1 MQYATINPKRKVIS
15 QASKETDEFASSS
28 QPTIRSAFYKTIP
41 FESSNQRYQTITD
54 AITQFLCKDNVA
66 FNAVSRPGFQKLIN
80 VLEPRYKIP
89 SKTTFSKNK
98 VVKLYDSTRESVM
111 EELSSIGFFS
121 STTDMWS
128 SHSLIPYMGYT
139 IHWIDS
145 DWNLNT
151 RNLGTRYVPENHTA
165 NNLAESM
172 HDILSYWKLDESKQV
187 AITTDNGANVKKA
200 CKDNNWT
207 NVSCFGHNLH
217 LAITNTLAKESRVK
231 RSLGTCK
238 KIVAAIGTSWKRRR
252 DMTAAQL
259 QEEPGQKVKQLASVS
274 FFTTKE

>member
-1 MQYATINPKRKVIS
+1 MQYATINPKRKVNS
-15 QASKETDEFASSS
+15 QVSKETDETVEFPSSS
-28 QPTIRSAFYKTIP
+28 QPTIKSAFHKTTP
-41 FESSNQRYQTITD
+41 FESSNKRYQAITD
-54 AITQFLCKDNVA
+54 AITQFLCKDNVP
-66 FNAVSRPGFQKLIN
+66 FNAVSRPGFQNLIN

-89 SKTTFSKNK
+89 SKTTFSNNK

-128 SHSLIPYMGYT
+128 SHGLIPYMGYT
-139 IHWIDS
+139 IHWIHS

-165 NNLAESM
+165 NNIAESM

-200 CKDNNWT
+200 
-207 NVSCFGHNLH
+207 
-217 LAITNTLAKESRVK
+217 
-231 RSLGTCK
+231 
-238 KIVAAIGTSWKRRR
+238 
-252 DMTAAQL
+252 
-259 QEEPGQKVKQLASVS
+259 
-274 FFTTKE
+274 

>member
-1 MQYATINPKRKVIS
+1 M
-15 QASKETDEFASSS
+15 
-28 QPTIRSAFYKTIP
+28 
-41 FESSNQRYQTITD
+41 
-54 AITQFLCKDNVA
+54 A
-66 FNAVSRPGFQKLIN
+66 FNAVSKPGFQNLIN

-89 SKTTFSKNK
+89 DKTTFFKNK
-98 VVKLYDSTRESVM
+98 VIKLYDSTRESVV

-121 STTDMWS
+121 PTTDMWS
-128 SHSLIPYMGYT
+128 SHGLLPYMGYT

-145 DWNLNT
+145 DWNLKS
-151 RNLGTRYVPENHTA
+151 RNLGTRHVTENHTA
-165 NNLAESM
+165 DNLAESM
-172 HDILSYWKLDESKQV
+172 NDILSYWKLDETKQV

-200 CKDNNWT
+200 CKDNSWT

-217 LAITNTLAKESRVK
+217 LAITNTLANESRVK

-238 KIVAAIGTSWKRRR
+238 KIVAAIGTSRKRRR

-274 FFTTKE
+274 FFIIKE